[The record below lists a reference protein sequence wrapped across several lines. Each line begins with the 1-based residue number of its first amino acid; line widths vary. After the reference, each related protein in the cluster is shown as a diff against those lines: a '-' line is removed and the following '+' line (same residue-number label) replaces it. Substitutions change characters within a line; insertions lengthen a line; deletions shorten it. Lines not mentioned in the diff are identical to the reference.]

1 VEIDIA
7 MPEVIG
13 RCPFCGDELQVAR
26 IECPTC
32 HSAIEGTFSLGRF
45 QRLNPEQL
53 AFLEVFIK
61 NRGVIRNV
69 EAELGKSYP
78 TIRNMLDDLI
88 RALGFEVDDDA
99 EAAGEETEAAE
110 RRRQILDRLG
120 RGEISADEAVRL
132 LKR

>member
-1 VEIDIA
+1 
-7 MPEVIG
+7 MPDVIG
-13 RCPFCGDELQVAR
+13 RCPFCGDELQVTR
-26 IECPTC
+26 IACPTC

-78 TIRNMLDDLI
+78 TIRNMLDDVI
-88 RALGFEVDDDA
+88 RALGFEVDDDG
-99 EAAGEETEAAE
+99 ENAGEAPEEAE
-110 RRRQILDRLG
+110 RRRQVLDRLG